1 MVKDLKSKDIEALY
15 KTQKGNIYK
24 VNEKKYKK
32 NFNIPFSKK
41 PLNKSLM
48 KTKISTRQQN
58 ALGVG
63 GEIYTPTDSSIETKI
78 DPI

>member
-1 MVKDLKSKDIEALY
+1 MVKDSKSKDIEALY

-24 VNEKKYKK
+24 VNEKKYNK

-41 PLNKSLM
+41 LLKNSFM
-48 KTKISTRQQN
+48 KNKISTRQQN
-58 ALGVG
+58 AIGVG